1 MLRGLC
7 YSRALIIFRG
17 DEFEALPKLQR
28 EAPKSPFVFEK
39 LRDDVPKL
47 GFKALFTGA
56 KLPSEW
62 KRTLDC

>member
-7 YSRALIIFRG
+7 YSRALIPFAAMTSG
-17 DEFEALPKLQR
+17 VLCTFQR